1 MGRSQEVSDESGME
15 PESVL
20 FAGGAVGGSVG
31 R

>member
-1 MGRSQEVSDESGME
+1 MASSAMKLE

-20 FAGGAVGGSVG
+20 FAGKDMHRDGFGGL

>member
-1 MGRSQEVSDESGME
+1 MASSAMKLE

-20 FAGGAVGGSVG
+20 FVGNDMYRDGFGGL